1 MLEEIPVSNVLISIM
16 FMIGVKKLV
25 FLMSVLYK
33 TVINVKLIL
42 KSVNNVR
49 VEQFRMFQQEDA
61 QQRLSINVGQLVS
74 AKMEPNAGI
83 ATMGSKLIIS
93 HGKIVKEFARTQ
105 TVWIVLK
112 APLSVKSVPMDMV
125 SEMSQIQKIGV

>member
-42 KSVNNVR
+42 KSVSNVR
-49 VEQFRMFQQEDA
+49 AEQFHTFQQEDA
-61 QQRLSINVGQLVS
+61 QQRLSINVGQ
-74 AKMEPNAGI
+74 
-83 ATMGSKLIIS
+83 
-93 HGKIVKEFARTQ
+93 
-105 TVWIVLK
+105 
-112 APLSVKSVPMDMV
+112 
-125 SEMSQIQKIGV
+125 